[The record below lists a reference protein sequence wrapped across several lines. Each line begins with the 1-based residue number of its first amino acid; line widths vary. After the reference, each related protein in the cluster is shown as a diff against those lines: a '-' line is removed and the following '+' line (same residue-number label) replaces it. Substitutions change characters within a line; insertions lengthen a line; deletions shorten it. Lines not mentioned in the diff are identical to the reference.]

1 MRQRLTAA
9 AALLTLGALVAGVP
23 WLLIVVVTTVRIRFD
38 PTTPDG
44 WWQALTTRDNGTLLI
59 WLLTI
64 LGAIAWA
71 ILMLALVI
79 EIVSRAH
86 HLSVPRLPGL
96 GLPQAIAHSLVAAA
110 VGAAVST
117 GAAVGG
123 IHALAAPSPAPVQ
136 TIEPS
141 HPSAPHE
148 ASPDTHSA
156 IRAHR
161 TTDTYT
167 VKKGDTLWD
176 IADDKLGDPYAYPKI
191 FKASKNT
198 VQPDGRHLVNPDLI
212 YPGWKL
218 TIPDRHPADDKRTT
232 PSKSAKRDASTQDDR
247 PTPVA
252 APTAPATPPPSAEAP
267 TPPAESADP
276 VDQLDDSEADDLSG
290 QPAPLPWMLA
300 GLGGAGA
307 LLAGGMWLGLRRRRA
322 VQFRYRRPG
331 RTISVPT
338 DPDLAVVEKTL
349 MHQGDLT
356 SDLVDRVDH
365 AAQRLAAQ
373 LHATGRPIPRLL
385 GIDVTFDHLTLR
397 FADPTD
403 LPAPWQPGDDPRE
416 WRLPADADLDQVG
429 PWDEEREPVWPT
441 LVTLGQDQHGW
452 RMINLEALGVIN
464 LTGDRTYAADLVR
477 YWLAELAVAH
487 WGRDVEIA
495 RGTLFE
501 ELAPLIRH
509 TFWQYQGEDVIGGLV
524 GFATEHD
531 TWLTSHG
538 AADIDAARAA
548 QAGPELWRPRALITA
563 TDSDDLDQLAEVI
576 LTRPGRTGTTII
588 RLADQPPQ
596 TGTEIRLTATGRV
609 LVPAL
614 GLDLVA
620 NGITADEAAG
630 CAAFLASS
638 DETTDAPVPD
648 AIEIAAEWQEHCDAA
663 GHLHADLVVPRNST
677 FDALTATSV
686 LPEPDSIYINETA
699 NTAEDLAEI
708 APLVPAETTQ
718 AVPQADPTLDQ
729 DLADWWA
736 DSSDRPR
743 LTVLGPVRLRL
754 GRGGHPTVGI
764 KRVAFYTEVAAYLAT
779 RPHGATRD
787 ELSEALG
794 ITPDR
799 VRVDLHTLRARL
811 GPNPATG
818 RPFIPNAHDNPEAHR
833 RNEGVYLLEG
843 LLSDAHLFRRLRLRG
858 EARGREGIDDLAEAL
873 RMVTG
878 APYEKLRRRGGLWLA
893 RSRDDQH
900 LLVGIVDV
908 AHLLTS
914 HCLASGDLRRARA
927 AAELARAVAPD
938 EVTPQLDL
946 AAVAGHDDRPDDAT
960 RIAGEAA
967 SWVDG
972 TGDGPPDL
980 SERADTILRAHHW
993 LETIGGVV

>member
-1 MRQRLTAA
+1 
-9 AALLTLGALVAGVP
+9 
-23 WLLIVVVTTVRIRFD
+23 
-38 PTTPDG
+38 
-44 WWQALTTRDNGTLLI
+44 
-59 WLLTI
+59 
-64 LGAIAWA
+64 
-71 ILMLALVI
+71 
-79 EIVSRAH
+79 
-86 HLSVPRLPGL
+86 
-96 GLPQAIAHSLVAAA
+96 
-110 VGAAVST
+110 
-117 GAAVGG
+117 
-123 IHALAAPSPAPVQ
+123 
-136 TIEPS
+136 
-141 HPSAPHE
+141 
-148 ASPDTHSA
+148 
-156 IRAHR
+156 
-161 TTDTYT
+161 
-167 VKKGDTLWD
+167 
-176 IADDKLGDPYAYPKI
+176 
-191 FKASKNT
+191 
-198 VQPDGRHLVNPDLI
+198 
-212 YPGWKL
+212 
-218 TIPDRHPADDKRTT
+218 
-232 PSKSAKRDASTQDDR
+232 
-247 PTPVA
+247 
-252 APTAPATPPPSAEAP
+252 
-267 TPPAESADP
+267 
-276 VDQLDDSEADDLSG
+276 
-290 QPAPLPWMLA
+290 
-300 GLGGAGA
+300 
-307 LLAGGMWLGLRRRRA
+307 MWLGLRRRRA

-365 AAQRLAAQ
+365 ATQRLAAG
-373 LHATGRPIPRLL
+373 LHAAGRLIPRLL

-403 LPAPWQPGDDPRE
+403 LPAPWQPGDDPRD
-416 WRLPADADLDQVG
+416 WRLSADADLDQVG

-464 LTGDRTYAADLVR
+464 LTGDQTYAADLVR

-495 RGTLFE
+495 CGTLFA

-509 TFWQYQGEDVIGGLV
+509 AFWQYHGEDVIAGLV

-531 TWLTSHG
+531 TWLTSQA

-548 QAGPELWRPRALITA
+548 QAGPELWRPRALITT

-576 LTRPGRTGTTII
+576 LTRPGRTGTTTI
-588 RLADQPPQ
+588 RLADLPPQ

-609 LVPAL
+609 LVPTL

-630 CAAFLASS
+630 CAALLAAS

-648 AIEIAAEWQEHCDAA
+648 DAEIAAQWQKHCDAA

-677 FDALTATSV
+677 LGALTATSI
-686 LPEPDSIYINETA
+686 LPEPDSIYINQTA

-754 GRGGHPTVGI
+754 GRSGHPTVGI
-764 KRVAFYTEVAAYLAT
+764 KRVAFYTEIAAYLAT

-811 GPNPATG
+811 GANRAAG
-818 RPFIPNAHDNPEAHR
+818 RPFIPNANDNPEAHR

-843 LLSDAHLFRRLRLRG
+843 LLCDANLFRRLRLRG
-858 EARGREGIDDLAEAL
+858 EALGAAGIDDLALAL
-873 RMVTG
+873 RLVVG
-878 APYEKLRRRGGLWLA
+878 APYEQLRRRGGLWLSG
-893 RSRDDQH
+893 SREDQH
-900 LLVGIVDV
+900 LLIGIIDV
-908 AHLLTS
+908 AHV
-914 HCLASGDLRRARA
+914 LATHALAAGDLRRAHA
-927 AAELARAVAPD
+927 AAELAHAIDPD
-938 EVTPQLDL
+938 EITPQLDL
-946 AAVAGHDDRPDDAT
+946 AAIAEREGAHAEAGRLARRAT
-960 RIAGEAA
+960 
-967 SWVDG
+967 SWLDG
-972 TGDGPPDL
+972 TGDGPIDL
-980 SERADTILRAHHW
+980 NDRTSTILRAHRW
-993 LETIGGVV
+993 LEPIHRVG